1 MKILQIVPS
10 YWPAKRFG
18 GPIFSLF
25 SLNKALVRKGVDLT
39 VYTTNVGLGKD
50 VPANEEI
57 SIEGI
62 KVNYFNFV
70 KYFEWLGPTGWQFSP
85 VMENA
90 LKKNIKD
97 FDLIYIVGVWNYPIA
112 MAARCCLRYK
122 KPYIISPRGMLYP
135 FTMGR
140 KLEKKSIYYN
150 LVIKDIL
157 KSANAIHYTTEDEAE
172 KCHTFLGL
180 RKRKVVISNGIDLSE
195 FSDLPLRSK
204 LRERYP
210 ELRDKKIILFLGRID
225 RIKGLDILVKAYSII
240 AKKSN
245 EAHLFIAGDG
255 EGGYKE
261 RVEQEV
267 INLGLQKRVTFSGFL
282 NSKERLEAYMGSDIF
297 ILPSY
302 SENFGLSAVE
312 AMACALPVVISD
324 RVGICREVKD
334 KNSGII
340 VETNAESV
348 YHGLKKLLED
358 EGLRKELSENG
369 KLIVR
374 EYYDIDKVADKMIKV
389 FKETSSERPV

>member
-1 MKILQIVPS
+1 
-10 YWPAKRFG
+10 
-18 GPIFSLF
+18 
-25 SLNKALVRKGVDLT
+25 
-39 VYTTNVGLGKD
+39 
-50 VPANEEI
+50 
-57 SIEGI
+57 
-62 KVNYFNFV
+62 
-70 KYFEWLGPTGWQFSP
+70 
-85 VMENA
+85 
-90 LKKNIKD
+90 
-97 FDLIYIVGVWNYPIA
+97 
-112 MAARCCLRYK
+112 
-122 KPYIISPRGMLYP
+122 
-135 FTMGR
+135 
-140 KLEKKSIYYN
+140 
-150 LVIKDIL
+150 
-157 KSANAIHYTTEDEAE
+157 
-172 KCHTFLGL
+172 LGL

-210 ELRDKKIILFLGRID
+210 ELKDKKIILFLGRID